1 MLAMML
7 AMMFRDDKTNGPTAI
22 MKMLFRFLNIAQ
34 YEDKKTEWTTS
45 AALEQFAHSR
55 VRTLTQRTNTR
66 THSGTDNHTY
76 NGRVRAQNK

>member
-55 VRTLTQRTNTR
+55 VRTLTQRTNTH
-66 THSGTDNHTY
+66 THTAAQTITHTMSE
-76 NGRVRAQNK
+76 